1 MNPRMQMLHAATDA
15 MNIALDA
22 IRSRVIDQVRQGD
35 DPIDIAHEAVRN
47 VRRVHRAFE
56 TLRDIT
62 WGGGNDA

>member
-1 MNPRMQMLHAATDA
+1 MDPKMLHAAADA

-22 IRSRVIDQVRQGD
+22 IRSQVIDQVRQGGR

-62 WGGGNDA
+62 LGDGNDA